1 MDERSLITL
10 VYKIIKIWSK
20 KGWKQELWTA
30 RVYQWFCYNF
40 SRIQKKIFIIWN
52 HLVSYTGDF
61 LSIKGLKAKPKICD
75 QQCLA
80 HIESYQMIKRK
91 MDEWNI
97 SPPLSNSLILCNEK
111 KIVECLILQKPFI
124 LLKNK
129 RYPSLAASH
138 QWLNIHNWLVNW
150 NKRILNSFTSVKL
163 WFWKKKKITGL
174 LTN

>member
-1 MDERSLITL
+1 MKAGTL
-10 VYKIIKIWSK
+10 
-20 KGWKQELWTA
+20 TA

-124 LLKNK
+124 LIIKKQKISLPCCLPSMIEYSQLIGELKQKNFK
-129 RYPSLAASH
+129 RFYKC
-138 QWLNIHNWLVNW
+138 QVV
-150 NKRILNSFTSVKL
+150 IL
-163 WFWKKKKITGL
+163 KKKKDNWTFNK
-174 LTN
+174 LTAFVFQKFANSLRASL

>member
-1 MDERSLITL
+1 MKQKGVKAGTL
-10 VYKIIKIWSK
+10 
-20 KGWKQELWTA
+20 E
-30 RVYQWFCYNF
+30 WFCYNF
-40 SRIQKKIFIIWN
+40 SRIQKKNFIIWN

-97 SPPLSNSLILCNEK
+97 STLFKQFFNTLLWEEDSGVSYITKTIYFIKKQKISLPC
-111 KIVECLILQKPFI
+111 CLPSMIEYSQLIGELKQK
-124 LLKNK
+124 N
-129 RYPSLAASH
+129 
-138 QWLNIHNWLVNW
+138 LNG
-150 NKRILNSFTSVKL
+150 FTSVKL

>member
-1 MDERSLITL
+1 M
-10 VYKIIKIWSK
+10 
-20 KGWKQELWTA
+20 
-30 RVYQWFCYNF
+30 
-40 SRIQKKIFIIWN
+40 
-52 HLVSYTGDF
+52 SYTGDF

-150 NKRILNSFTSVKL
+150 NKRILNGFTSVKL
-163 WFWKKKKITGL
+163 WFWRKKKDNWTFNK
-174 LTN
+174 LTAFVFQKFANSLRASL

>member
-1 MDERSLITL
+1 MENVYNVYIFSLFESSRGGISKQKIKTFFILVDERSLITL

-52 HLVSYTGDF
+52 HLVSYPGDF

-97 SPPLSNSLILCNEK
+97 STLFKQFFNTL
-111 KIVECLILQKPFI
+111 
-124 LLKNK
+124 
-129 RYPSLAASH
+129 
-138 QWLNIHNWLVNW
+138 
-150 NKRILNSFTSVKL
+150 
-163 WFWKKKKITGL
+163 
-174 LTN
+174 

>member
-1 MDERSLITL
+1 M
-10 VYKIIKIWSK
+10 
-20 KGWKQELWTA
+20 
-30 RVYQWFCYNF
+30 
-40 SRIQKKIFIIWN
+40 
-52 HLVSYTGDF
+52 SYTGDF

-124 LLKNK
+124 LIIKKQKISLPCCLPSMIEYSQLIGELKQKNFKRFYKCQVVILKEKKDNWTFNK
-129 RYPSLAASH
+129 LTAFVFQKFANSLRAS
-138 QWLNIHNWLVNW
+138 L
-150 NKRILNSFTSVKL
+150 
-163 WFWKKKKITGL
+163 
-174 LTN
+174 